1 MDGKPVLLLRKIL
14 LFLIILTLLLLGA
27 CNGRGS
33 VNLVPNDSLV
43 SLIDIDSEALSN
55 LISNQSDF
63 IVLISSAT
71 CSSCAE
77 FEPIILEYIT
87 QNHLPIYRIEAD
99 EAFPSDNSIVD
110 YDYTPTLVLFDK
122 GVIVSHVDPFTDEV
136 IFVNLQ
142 GLTDY
147 FDRYVTIGETSK
159 T

>member
-1 MDGKPVLLLRKIL
+1 M
-14 LFLIILTLLLLGA
+14 LGA

-33 VNLVPNDSLV
+33 VELVPNDSLV
-43 SLIDIDSEALSN
+43 SLIDIDSETLSN
-55 LISNQSDF
+55 LISDQSDF

-77 FEPIILEYIT
+77 FEPIILEYIA

-99 EAFPSDNSIVD
+99 EAFPSDNAIVV

-122 GVIVSHVDPFTDEV
+122 GVIVSHVDPFTDEA
-136 IFVNLQ
+136 IFMNAQ
-142 GLTDY
+142 GLADY
-147 FDRYVTIGETSK
+147 LERYVKIGETSK